1 MTRVLRTAGGGA
13 AAPAAAAAA
22 LFAASLAVFWP
33 GIVEYDVLRQ
43 YEQIV
48 AGRLDDWHPPA
59 LARLWEAT
67 LAWRHDLA
75 PLLALQLALYWLAIG
90 LIATALARR
99 GRARAGWAT
108 LAVAALPPFL
118 GWQGVVVKDTQFVGA
133 TLAAF
138 GLIAFWRL
146 RARAVPWGAGIAAGV
161 LLAYAMLL
169 RANAVFALAPLIAM
183 LLPLRRMRHRVIAGV
198 LILAAGLALSG
209 PVNRHLLGATRPS
222 GVQKTQ
228 PFYDLA
234 GIAVRTGGDD
244 GTGLS
249 AQAARVMAAR
259 HCVSP
264 LFWDSI
270 GDDAHCGPVTRRL
283 WAQPPATLYPRL
295 AISAARHPLAYLS
308 HRAAHWNM
316 TERWIVP
323 AHLPFADPPAWGEPN
338 AVGLP
343 TVGSAAMHRW
353 QAIAAWLVETPLGW
367 PIAWLALA
375 AGLAWTAWRRPAAPA
390 RDLAAALL
398 ASAIA
403 LEASFVAVS
412 IASDLRY
419 HLWPMI
425 ATALAGVL
433 LADRAVPR
441 RAFVPLAVVVVT
453 ATLARLALPTPPQDY
468 AALIGWWP
476 GAIAL
481 Q

>member
-1 MTRVLRTAGGGA
+1 MCIRDR
-13 AAPAAAAAA
+13 
-22 LFAASLAVFWP
+22 S
-33 GIVEYDVLRQ
+33 
-43 YEQIV
+43 
-48 AGRLDDWHPPA
+48 
-59 LARLWEAT
+59 
-67 LAWRHDLA
+67 WRRDLA
-75 PLLALQLALYWLAIG
+75 PLLAAQLALYWLAIG
-90 LIATALARR
+90 LIAAALSRS

-108 LAVAALPPFL
+108 VAVAALPPFL

-133 TLAAF
+133 TLAAV
-138 GLIAFWRL
+138 GLVAFWRL
-146 RARAVPWGAGIAAGV
+146 RGRAVPWAAGIAAAV
-161 LLAYAMLL
+161 LLSY
-169 RANAVFALAPLIAM
+169 AM
-183 LLPLRRMRHRVIAGV
+183 LLPLRRTRHRVIAGV

-244 GTGLS
+244 GTGLP
-249 AQAARVMAAR
+249 AAAARMMAAR

-270 GDDAHCGPVTRRL
+270 GDDPQCGPVTRRL

-295 AISAARHPLAYLS
+295 AMSVVRHPLAYLS

-338 AVGLP
+338 DVGLP
-343 TVGSAAMHRW
+343 TVGGAAMHRW
-353 QAIAAWLVETPLGW
+353 QGIAAWLVETPLGW

-375 AGLAWTAWRRPAAPA
+375 AGLAWAAWRRPPAPA

-425 ATALAGVL
+425 ATALAALL
-433 LADRAVPR
+433 LADRPVPR

-453 ATLARLALPTPPQDY
+453 ATLARFALPAPPQDY

-476 GAIAL
+476 GTIAL